1 MAYTH
6 HEVIIVPEKMRRM
19 KGEGSVTQRKNGLY
33 VVRFNGFVKTTMDR
47 TLVPELLND
56 LRAKKDSTLDMVDD
70 PTIDYALDEWLATK
84 ATSLKN
90 NSLDRIEQTLDHQI
104 RPFIGKMKCSDFSD
118 IVFTKQI
125 MSRMIMSN
133 LSYSSV
139 KKAYDNMNNFCNWC
153 ILPSKKYMKYNP
165 MLAVKK
171 PSKTAGAWNMGEDTI
186 SHTSAF
192 LNEDQRLAFIKACRY
207 KYASSSA
214 NRFRYGEA
222 YIFDMYTGLR
232 LGELLAL
239 TWDDVDFKNR
249 TVRIHS
255 TLELVKDRDYKSK
268 TFGKKVL
275 RIFQYTKTNQPR
287 IIPLADMA
295 VTAVT
300 TIYKNRLPNNQYV
313 IHDQRGKLVSPT
325 NFAKGLNAVLDLAGI
340 ELPSGTNV
348 HALRHTFASMCFAAK
363 LPIRTISELL
373 GHSSVQI
380 TMDTYIHLI
389 QENGVIHV
397 PELVNL
403 K

>member
-1 MAYTH
+1 MAYAH
-6 HEVIIVPEKMRRM
+6 YEVMIVPKKMRRM
-19 KGEGSVTQRKNGLY
+19 KGEGSVTQRKNGLF

-56 LRAKKDSTLDMVDD
+56 LRAKNDSTIDMAED
-70 PTIDYALDEWLATK
+70 PTIEYALDEWLATK
-84 ATSLKN
+84 ATSLKST
-90 NSLDRIEQTLDHQI
+90 SLDRIEQTLDNQI
-104 RPFIGKMKCSDFSD
+104 KPFIGKIKCSEFSD
-118 IVFTKQI
+118 TVFTKQI
-125 MSRMIMSN
+125 MSRMIIAN

-153 ILPSKKYMKYNP
+153 TLPSKKYMKHNP

-171 PSKTAGAWNMGEDTI
+171 PSKTAGAWNGGGDAV

-192 LNEDQRLAFIKACRY
+192 LDEEQRLAFIRACRY
-207 KYASSSA
+207 KYTSSSED
-214 NRFRYGEA
+214 RFRYGEA

-239 TWDDVDFKNR
+239 TWDDVDLKNK

-287 IIPLADMA
+287 IVPLADIA
-295 VTAVT
+295 VTAIST
-300 TIYKNRLPNNQYV
+300 MYKNRLKNNPYV
-313 IHDQRGKLVSPT
+313 IHDQRGGLVSPN
-325 NFAKGLNAVLDLAGI
+325 NFARGLNSVLDLAGI

-348 HALRHTFASMCFAAK
+348 HALRHTFASMCFAAG
-363 LPIRTISELL
+363 LPVRTISELL

-389 QENGVIHV
+389 QEHGVIHV